1 MIIPPGFLS
10 ASYELQLTG
19 FSRSAFITMGH
30 ENNTGANDP
39 VAIAEALLDV
49 MITGTSFDNGLDSN
63 VVMRS
68 CTVRLGQDGG
78 EPIVGVGTGSTP
90 GSLSSASPPA
100 NVAVLVHKR
109 TAAGGRRNRGRLFLP
124 WYVIE
129 TNVQEDGTIDSGTV
143 SGMNG
148 FMAGWRNEMIT
159 ANLPP
164 VLLHSVGQTIAPAP
178 TPITSLT
185 VDNLVSTQRRRLGR
199 R

>member
-10 ASYELQLTG
+10 ASYELQLAA

-30 ENNTGANDP
+30 ENNTGVNDP
-39 VAIAEALLDV
+39 VELAETLLDA
-49 MITGTSFDNGLDSN
+49 MLTGVTFQDGLDSN
-63 VVMRS
+63 VTMRS

-78 EPIVGVGTGSTP
+78 DPLVGVGTGSAT
-90 GSLSSASPPA
+90 GGLSSASPPA

-109 TAAGGRRNRGRLFLP
+109 TAAGGRRNRGRLFIP

-143 SGMNG
+143 SAINGYMNG
-148 FMAGWRNEMIT
+148 WRTNLVT
-159 ANLPP
+159 VQLPP
-164 VLLHSVGQTIAPAP
+164 VVLHSVGNSVAPAP
-178 TPITSLT
+178 TPITALT
-185 VDNLVSTQRRRLGR
+185 VDNLVATQKRRLGR